1 MPESPIDDEFRFLA
15 GDAARV
21 SRAAPLPEV
30 RRVDAPV
37 SQGRR
42 LSGLSFEPDRAP
54 ELVLLHGAGLNAHGF
69 DPTLLALGRPALAL
83 DLPGHGRS
91 DWREDAD
98 YRPDLLAP
106 DVARAL
112 DALAPKT
119 TALVGHSLGGLSAIL
134 TASAR
139 AGRTR
144 ALVLVD
150 ITPGVVPARD
160 AGSVT
165 EFITGQ
171 RSYADHEEIIDRAV
185 AFGIGSSRE
194 SLARG
199 IALNTRRRPDGRWE
213 WTHHLAHLDGLA
225 TGGPEPTDGPD
236 PAGAGAESPLA
247 PLWLPLE
254 ALHAAG
260 LPVALIR
267 ADAGMVDA
275 RLAAEWRDR
284 LPGSPVRTIAGP
296 HNLHEA
302 APRELASALEELIG
316 SA

>member
-1 MPESPIDDEFRFLA
+1 MQDPSADDEFRFLA

-21 SRAAPLPEV
+21 SRTAPLPEV

-98 YRPDLLAP
+98 YRPDLLAS
-106 DVARAL
+106 DVSLAL
-112 DALAPKT
+112 DALAPET
-119 TALVGHSLGGLSAIL
+119 TAIAGHSLGGLTSIL
-134 TASAR
+134 VASAR
-139 AGRTR
+139 AERTR
-144 ALVLVD
+144 ALILVD

-160 AGSVT
+160 AGSVA

-171 RSYADHEEIIDRAV
+171 RSYADHEEIIDRAI
-185 AFGIGSSRE
+185 AFGIGASRE

-199 IALNTRRRPDGRWE
+199 IALNTRRRSDGRWE

-225 TGGPEPTDGPD
+225 TGGPD
-236 PAGAGAESPLA
+236 PADGDTGAESPLA

-267 ADAGMVDA
+267 ADAGMVDTQ
-275 RLAAEWRDR
+275 LAEEWRDR

-302 APRELASALEELIG
+302 APRELAAAFEELLG
-316 SA
+316 PVRSRR